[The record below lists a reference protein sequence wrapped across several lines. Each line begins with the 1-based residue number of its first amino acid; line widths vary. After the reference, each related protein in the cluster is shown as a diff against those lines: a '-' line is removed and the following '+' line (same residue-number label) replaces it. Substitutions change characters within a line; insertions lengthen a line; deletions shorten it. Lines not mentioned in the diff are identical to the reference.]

1 MPVAEQEAV
10 TFSAHKFWE
19 IITLVKST
27 VLNQNKDFSR
37 LYGRGKSNVNPALV
51 SYAMKHRAG
60 FCRIGITAGKK
71 IGNAVTRNRAKRVIR
86 EAYREIAP
94 KISGSYDFVFVART
108 RTAHKKSTEI
118 RQIMESQL
126 KSLGIL

>member
-1 MPVAEQEAV
+1 
-10 TFSAHKFWE
+10 
-19 IITLVKST
+19 
-27 VLNQNKDFSR
+27 
-37 LYGRGKSNVNPALV
+37 
-51 SYAMKHRAG
+51 MKNRAG
-60 FCRIGITAGKK
+60 FRRIGITAGKK

-86 EAYREIAP
+86 EAYREVAP

>member
-27 VLNQNKDFSR
+27 VLNQNKDFRR

-51 SYAMKHRAG
+51 SYAMKNRAG

-108 RTAHKKSTEI
+108 RTAQKKSTEI